1 MLLLQDEAYAT
12 GGQEVKRPRVER
24 RRAERV
30 QGIALDQGLTEELE
44 RVARE
49 GVEAYCL
56 DVGLC
61 SLQGAMEEEVTAY
74 CGPRGRR
81 LGQGRQYVRYGKA
94 PGSVVVGARRVPIVR
109 PRVRTADGREVRLRI
124 YDQARDGR
132 FLEEAAMAA
141 LVSGTSQRRYGG
153 VARAMAPAGRRV
165 FGLSASS
172 AGRRFI
178 AATRRVA
185 KAFRER
191 PIEGTFLALFVDAVA
206 FGGYLVVVAV
216 GVRDDGKKVVLGI
229 HQGDMESRAVC
240 QELLEGMAE
249 RGLRWDGRR
258 MLVVTD
264 GGKGIQAAARA
275 VFGEALV
282 LQRCRAHRCRN
293 VTDKVPEDERET
305 VRRQLWRA
313 WMTEDPDQAKARLEG
328 LAGRLEMQG
337 HGDAAG
343 SVRADL
349 EDTIALNRLGLGPHL
364 ARLLGTTNVIEST
377 FSQCE
382 TLAGGRV
389 KRWRHGEQVERWV
402 AQGLAMA
409 EASFHPFATPR
420 EMAALARALAQHPS
434 PAEQPAAA

>member
-229 HQGDMESRAVC
+229 HQG
-240 QELLEGMAE
+240 
-249 RGLRWDGRR
+249 
-258 MLVVTD
+258 
-264 GGKGIQAAARA
+264 GKEIRAAARA

>member
-1 MLLLQDEAYAT
+1 MLLLQDQAYAT
-12 GGQEVKRPRVER
+12 DGQKVKRSRAER

-30 QGIALDQGLTEELE
+30 EGVTLGEGLAEELE
-44 RVARE
+44 RVTRE

-56 DVGLC
+56 DVGLS
-61 SLQGAMEEEVTAY
+61 SLKAAMEEEVTAY

-81 LGQGRQYVRYGKA
+81 LGEGRRYVRYGTA
-94 PGSVVVGARRVPIVR
+94 PGSVVVGARRIAIQR

-124 YDQARDGR
+124 YDEARDGH

-141 LVSGTSQRRYGG
+141 LLSGTSQRRYGR

-178 AATRRVA
+178 AATQRVA

-191 PIEGTFLALFVDAVA
+191 PIEGTFLALFVDAVS
-206 FGGYLVVVAV
+206 FGGYLVAVAV
-216 GVRDDGKKVVLGI
+216 GVRDDGKKAVLGI
-229 HQGDMESRAVC
+229 HQGDTESRAVC
-240 QELLEGMAE
+240 QELLEGMIA

-258 MLVVTD
+258 MLIVTD

-282 LQRCRAHRCRN
+282 LQRCRAHRARN
-293 VTDKVPEDERET
+293 VTDKLPEEEREA

-313 WMTEDPDQAKARLEG
+313 WMTDNPDQAKARLEG
-328 LAGRLEMQG
+328 LAGRLEIKG
-337 HGDAAG
+337 HRDAAR
-343 SVRADL
+343 SVRDAL
-349 EDTIALNRLGLGPHL
+349 EDTIAVNRLGISHEL
-364 ARLLGTTNVIEST
+364 ARRLGTTNAIESA

-382 TLAGGRV
+382 ALAGGRV
-389 KRWRHGEQVERWV
+389 KRWRHGGQVERWV

-409 EASFHPFATPR
+409 EASFHPFATAR
-420 EMAALARALAQHPS
+420 EMAELARALAKHPL
-434 PAEQPAAA
+434 PAEQPAVA

>member
-1 MLLLQDEAYAT
+1 MLLLRDQAYSSS
-12 GGQEVKRPRVER
+12 GQEVKRPRAER

-30 QGIALDQGLTEELE
+30 EGTPLGQGLTEELE
-44 RVARE
+44 RVAQE
-49 GVEAYCL
+49 GLEAYCL
-56 DVGLC
+56 DVGLS
-61 SLQGAMEEEVTAY
+61 SLKDAMEEEVTAY

-81 LGQGRQYVRYGKA
+81 LGEGRRYVRYGKA
-94 PGSVVVGARRVPIVR
+94 PGSVVVGARRVPIER

-124 YDQARDGR
+124 YDEARDGR

-141 LVSGTSQRRYGG
+141 LVSGTSQRRYGR
-153 VARAMAPAGRRV
+153 VAQAMAPAGRRV

-178 AATRRVA
+178 AVTRRVA
-185 KAFRER
+185 KDVRER
-191 PIEGTFLALFVDAVA
+191 PIEGTLLALFVDAVA

-216 GVRDDGKKVVLGI
+216 GVRDDGQKVVLGI
-229 HQGDMESRAVC
+229 HQGDTESRAVC
-240 QELLEGMAE
+240 QELLEGMAA
-249 RGLRWDGRR
+249 RGLQWDGRR

-282 LQRCRAHRCRN
+282 LQRCRAHRSRN
-293 VTDKVPEDERET
+293 VTDKLPEDERET

-328 LAGRLEMQG
+328 LAGRLEMAG

-343 SVRADL
+343 SVRDDL
-349 EDTIALNRLGLGPHL
+349 EDTIAVNRLGLGQEL
-364 ARLLGTTNVIEST
+364 GRLLATTNVIEST

-389 KRWRHGEQVERWV
+389 KRWRHGEQAERWV

-409 EASFHPFATPR
+409 EASYRPFATPQDL
-420 EMAALARALAQHPS
+420 AVLAQALARTSS
-434 PAEQPAAA
+434 PTEQSAAA

>member
-1 MLLLQDEAYAT
+1 MLQDQAYAI
-12 GGQEVKRPRVER
+12 GGQEVKRPRAER

-30 QGIALDQGLTEELE
+30 EGIALDPGLTGELE

-56 DVGLC
+56 DVGLS
-61 SLQGAMEEEVTAY
+61 SLHSAMEEEVTAY
-74 CGPRGRR
+74 CGPRGQR
-81 LGQGRQYVRYGKA
+81 LGEGRRYVRYGKA
-94 PGSVVVGARRVPIVR
+94 PGSVVVGARRVAIQR

-132 FLEEAAMAA
+132 FIEEAAMAA
-141 LVSGTSQRRYGG
+141 LVSGTSQRRYGR

-191 PIEGTFLALFVDAVA
+191 PIEGTFLVLFVDAVA
-206 FGGYLVVVAV
+206 FGGHLVVVAV

-229 HQGDMESRAVC
+229 HQGDTESRAVC
-240 QELLEGMAE
+240 QELLEGMVA
-249 RGLRWDGRR
+249 RGLGWDGRR

-282 LQRCRAHRCRN
+282 LQRCRAHRARN
-293 VTDKVPEDERET
+293 ITDKLPEDAREA

-328 LAGRLEMQG
+328 LASRLEVEG

-343 SVRADL
+343 SVRDDL
-349 EDTIALNRLGLGPHL
+349 EDTIAVNRLGVRAELQ
-364 ARLLGTTNVIEST
+364 RLLGTTNVIESA

-389 KRWRHGEQVERWV
+389 KRWRHGEQTERWV

-409 EASFHPFATPR
+409 EESFRVFATPR
-420 EMAALARALAQHPS
+420 DLAVLAQALALKPS
-434 PAEQPAAA
+434 PAEQPTAA